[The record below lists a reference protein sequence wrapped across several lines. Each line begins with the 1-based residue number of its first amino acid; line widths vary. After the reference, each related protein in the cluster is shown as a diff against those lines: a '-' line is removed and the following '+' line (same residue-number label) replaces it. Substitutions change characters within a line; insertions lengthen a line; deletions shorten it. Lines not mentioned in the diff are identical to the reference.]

1 MEPSPCDSAD
11 MVSVMALNNSHYEYA
26 IASQAD
32 GLNVICEKMTFN
44 NVKISWIW
52 AEKYF
57 FTFIENHDQLKYCNH
72 L

>member
-1 MEPSPCDSAD
+1 MEPSRSDGAD
-11 MVSVMALNNSHYEYA
+11 MVSVMVLNNSRYEYA

-32 GLNVICEKMTFN
+32 GLNVTCEKMTFN

-57 FTFIENHDQLKYCNH
+57 LTFLEKHDQLKYCNH